1 MIARRLRPLRLAC
14 GLFQAVVLSDGGRL
28 RSCQPLE
35 IFVVQQPGRHA
46 RVRVEAVLQDH
57 PRHAEGCREAD
68 DPVIIGVVRAVPAD
82 ARLRG
87 LQRSHRLM
95 DALRQLGS
103 QADPLPADRIKDDG
117 IVHAF
122 ADPVSRCVAVQA
134 EEQIAVLRRQRAGIE
149 RRVVLP
155 RGARADHGH
164 AVGLQFL
171 LQQALQRK
179 HPVALK
185 VAAPCGALILAGP
198 MAGIETN
205 FHAALLLSCCV
216 PK

>member
-1 MIARRLRPLRLAC
+1 M
-14 GLFQAVVLSDGGRL
+14 
-28 RSCQPLE
+28 
-35 IFVVQQPGRHA
+35 FVWKLCSRIIPVTPKA
-46 RVRVEAVLQDH
+46 
-57 PRHAEGCREAD
+57 CREAD

-103 QADPLPADRIKDDG
+103 QPDPLPADRIKDDG

-149 RRVVLP
+149 RRSSC
-155 RGARADHGH
+155 RAAR
-164 AVGLQFL
+164 VQTTVT
-171 LQQALQRK
+171 
-179 HPVALK
+179 P
-185 VAAPCGALILAGP
+185 
-198 MAGIETN
+198 
-205 FHAALLLSCCV
+205 
-216 PK
+216 